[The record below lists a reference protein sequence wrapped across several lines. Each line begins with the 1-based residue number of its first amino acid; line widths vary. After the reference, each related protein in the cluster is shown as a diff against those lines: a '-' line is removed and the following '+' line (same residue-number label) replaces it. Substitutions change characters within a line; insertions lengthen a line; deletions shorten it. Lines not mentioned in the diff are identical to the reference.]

1 MGDWRNRDKKL
12 AKRKDTKQMAR
23 AFKQDIKT
31 DNEKIQRKKRQDI
44 QAKIKEQDSRIG
56 DVALED

>member
-1 MGDWRNRDKKL
+1 
-12 AKRKDTKQMAR
+12 MAR

-56 DVALED
+56 DVDLED